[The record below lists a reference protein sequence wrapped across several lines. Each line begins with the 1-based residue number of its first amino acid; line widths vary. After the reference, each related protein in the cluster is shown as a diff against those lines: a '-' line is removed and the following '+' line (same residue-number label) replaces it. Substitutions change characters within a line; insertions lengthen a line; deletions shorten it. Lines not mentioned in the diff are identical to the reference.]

1 MHLSLIATATVPEN
15 APNALCLRKKKKKD
29 ERTEVVRLVCMK

>member
-15 APNALCLRKKKKKD
+15 APNALCLRKKKKK
-29 ERTEVVRLVCMK
+29 TSALRLFDLSA